1 MIASVTEP
9 DLGLKIPDALIHHSP
24 KNKVLEKCFIFT
36 FLIKFCELVNKFIDL
51 SVSSKIS
58 KCHYSAQK
66 KYSCY
71 QKTTILKSV
80 FYLIYRKSL
89 EICFLHHTLNSLDQV
104 GKYTTLLTDLSKTY
118 IFDKHY

>member
-1 MIASVTEP
+1 MITSVTEP

-36 FLIKFCELVNKFIDL
+36 FLIKFCGLANKFIDL
-51 SVSSKIS
+51 SASSKIS

-66 KYSCY
+66 KYACF
-71 QKTTILKSV
+71 QKTIILKSV

-89 EICFLHHTLNSLDQV
+89 EIHFLHHTLNSLDQV
-104 GKYTTLLTDLSKTY
+104 GKYASLLMDLSKTY

>member
-1 MIASVTEP
+1 MITSVTEP

-66 KYSCY
+66 KRFTLPKNNY
-71 QKTTILKSV
+71 LEVSV
-80 FYLIYRKSL
+80 LPNLS
-89 EICFLHHTLNSLDQV
+89 EIFGNTLFAPHFKLFRSS
-104 GKYTTLLTDLSKTY
+104 G
-118 IFDKHY
+118 